1 VTKISLFIFT
11 LILSFQALA
20 SSSKGQY
27 IQPSNL
33 SPKVRIETSMGN
45 VIIQLDRYRAKI
57 TVNNFLGY
65 VSRGQYDKT
74 LIHRVE
80 EGYLIQG
87 GGFMTN
93 YSEVEPDDPIF
104 NESGNGLKN
113 KEGTIAMAK
122 QLTDAHSATNQFF
135 INLNDNDNLNP
146 GSSWGYA
153 VFGEVIEDGMTAI
166 DAIAAIP
173 RCNFGGAFTEIPMPN
188 YVCTDSGAGAENFVT
203 IVSVTVT
210 DSTENSA
217 ASLSPVMNT
226 SLDQQPPPIPT
237 IDNDTGSGGGST
249 SWLILS
255 LLGILSL
262 FRNTLKS

>member
-1 VTKISLFIFT
+1 M
-11 LILSFQALA
+11 SFQLLA
-20 SSSKGQY
+20 ANTKGQY

-45 VIIQLDRYRAKI
+45 VVIELDRYRAKI

-65 VSRGQYDKT
+65 VTRGQYDNT

-93 YSEVEPDDPIF
+93 YFDIEPDEPIF

-122 QLTDAHSATNQFF
+122 QLNDAHSATNQFF
-135 INLNDNDNLNP
+135 INLNDNTNLDP

-153 VFGEVIEDGMTAI
+153 VFGEVIEGYEI
-166 DAIAAIP
+166 LEAIAQVEVGYSEELGYTTVPKKMLTIIRVVILDEEP
-173 RCNFGGAFTEIPMPN
+173 
-188 YVCTDSGAGAENFVT
+188 TDE
-203 IVSVTVT
+203 
-210 DSTENSA
+210 
-217 ASLSPVMNT
+217 
-226 SLDQQPPPIPT
+226 
-237 IDNDTGSGGGST
+237 
-249 SWLILS
+249 
-255 LLGILSL
+255 
-262 FRNTLKS
+262 K

>member
-1 VTKISLFIFT
+1 M
-11 LILSFQALA
+11 SFQLLA
-20 SSSKGQY
+20 ANTKGQY

-45 VIIQLDRYRAKI
+45 VVIELDRYRAKI

-65 VSRGQYDKT
+65 VTRGQYDNT

-93 YSEVEPDDPIF
+93 YFDIEPDEPIF

-122 QLTDAHSATNQFF
+122 QLNDAHSATNQFF
-135 INLNDNDNLNP
+135 INLNDNTNLDP

-153 VFGEVIEDGMTAI
+153 VFGEVIEGYEI
-166 DAIAAIP
+166 LEAIAQVEVGYSEELGYTTVPKKMITIIRVVILDEEP
-173 RCNFGGAFTEIPMPN
+173 
-188 YVCTDSGAGAENFVT
+188 TDE
-203 IVSVTVT
+203 
-210 DSTENSA
+210 
-217 ASLSPVMNT
+217 
-226 SLDQQPPPIPT
+226 
-237 IDNDTGSGGGST
+237 
-249 SWLILS
+249 
-255 LLGILSL
+255 
-262 FRNTLKS
+262 K

>member
-1 VTKISLFIFT
+1 MIRTSL
-11 LILSFQALA
+11 LILSLLMSFQLLA
-20 SSSKGQY
+20 ANTKGQY

-45 VIIQLDRYRAKI
+45 VVIELDRYRAKI

-65 VSRGQYDKT
+65 VTRGQYDNT

-93 YSEVEPDDPIF
+93 YFDIEPDEPIF

-122 QLTDAHSATNQFF
+122 QLNDAHSATNQFF
-135 INLNDNDNLNP
+135 INLNDNANLDP

-153 VFGEVIEDGMTAI
+153 VFGEVIEGYEI
-166 DAIAAIP
+166 LEAIAQVEVGYSEELGYTTVPKKMITIIRVIILDEEP
-173 RCNFGGAFTEIPMPN
+173 
-188 YVCTDSGAGAENFVT
+188 TDE
-203 IVSVTVT
+203 
-210 DSTENSA
+210 E
-217 ASLSPVMNT
+217 
-226 SLDQQPPPIPT
+226 
-237 IDNDTGSGGGST
+237 
-249 SWLILS
+249 
-255 LLGILSL
+255 
-262 FRNTLKS
+262 

>member
-1 VTKISLFIFT
+1 MIRISL
-11 LILSFQALA
+11 LILSLLMSFQLLA
-20 SSSKGQY
+20 ANTKGQY

-45 VIIQLDRYRAKI
+45 VVIELDRYRAKI

-65 VSRGQYDKT
+65 VTRGQYDNT

-93 YSEVEPDDPIF
+93 YFDIEPDEPIF

-122 QLTDAHSATNQFF
+122 QLNDAHSATNQFF
-135 INLNDNDNLNP
+135 INLNDNTNLDP

-153 VFGEVIEDGMTAI
+153 VFGEVIEGYEI
-166 DAIAAIP
+166 LEAIAQVEVGYSEELGYTTVPKKMITIIRVVILDEEP
-173 RCNFGGAFTEIPMPN
+173 
-188 YVCTDSGAGAENFVT
+188 TDE
-203 IVSVTVT
+203 
-210 DSTENSA
+210 
-217 ASLSPVMNT
+217 
-226 SLDQQPPPIPT
+226 
-237 IDNDTGSGGGST
+237 
-249 SWLILS
+249 
-255 LLGILSL
+255 
-262 FRNTLKS
+262 K

>member
-1 VTKISLFIFT
+1 MIRISLFI
-11 LILSFQALA
+11 LSLLMSFQLLA
-20 SSSKGQY
+20 ANTKGQY

-45 VIIQLDRYRAKI
+45 VVIELDRYRAKI

-65 VSRGQYDKT
+65 VTRGQYDNT

-93 YSEVEPDDPIF
+93 YFDIEPDEPIF

-122 QLTDAHSATNQFF
+122 QLNDAHSATNQFF
-135 INLNDNDNLNP
+135 INLNDNTNLDP

-153 VFGEVIEDGMTAI
+153 VFGEVIEGYEI
-166 DAIAAIP
+166 LEAIAQVEVGYSEELGYTTVPKKMITIIRVVILDEEP
-173 RCNFGGAFTEIPMPN
+173 
-188 YVCTDSGAGAENFVT
+188 TDE
-203 IVSVTVT
+203 
-210 DSTENSA
+210 
-217 ASLSPVMNT
+217 
-226 SLDQQPPPIPT
+226 
-237 IDNDTGSGGGST
+237 
-249 SWLILS
+249 
-255 LLGILSL
+255 
-262 FRNTLKS
+262 K